1 MTTSGKSFLFGPKG
15 WRGFVVLIFWP
26 HLMGLVLAS
35 VPKAGLAQ
43 DGQLAPP
50 ALSVEQT
57 VDDPLVRPSNSSDI
71 PQSSV
76 LWQYPHTPFKVR
88 FGFFVGD
95 HMGGPIRFNTR
106 FPEIKSDPHP
116 ASYFHSLA
124 SAGGE
129 MEYAMTSG
137 GILVGAIFRRDLWH
151 KGIVGRSLTVD
162 GEVWQVD
169 DFSVNS
175 TAFTFGWVFGER
187 YREVPWSA
195 DISLVYDRGSAD
207 AVMMRSSGTT
217 AIAQSYIEA
226 LTLRSRFHF
235 HTRVSTSMNI
245 SAGPDIYV
253 PMWQYSADRSD
264 EALRAWFSEKVQ
276 LKSSSALGLSVM
288 GSYRF

>member
-1 MTTSGKSFLFGPKG
+1 MTTRARGWFFRGAG
-15 WRGFVVLIFWP
+15 WRNVAVIMFWL
-26 HLMGLVLAS
+26 HAMLLVS
-35 VPKAGLAQ
+35 VATPVAGLAQ
-43 DGQLAPP
+43 EGLFLPP
-50 ALSVEQT
+50 EQPREQAVEDQIT
-57 VDDPLVRPSNSSDI
+57 RPSNPSEI

-106 FPEIKSDPHP
+106 FPDIKSDPHP

-129 MEYAMTSG
+129 MEYAVTSG
-137 GILVGAIFRRDLWH
+137 GILLGAIFRRDLWH
-151 KGIVGRSLTVD
+151 KGIVGRSLAVD

-175 TAFTFGWVFGER
+175 TAFTIGWVFGER

-195 DISLVYDRGSAD
+195 DLSLVYDRGSAD
-207 AVMMRSSGTT
+207 AVMMRSSGATS
-217 AIAQSYIEA
+217 IAQSYIEA
-226 LTLRSRFHF
+226 LTLRSRFHV

-253 PMWQYSADRSD
+253 PMWQDNADRSD
-264 EALRAWFSEKVQ
+264 AVIRAWFSEKVQ
-276 LKSSSALGLSVM
+276 LKSSAALGLSVM

>member
-1 MTTSGKSFLFGPKG
+1 MTTRGKGLFCVGVDWPNVA
-15 WRGFVVLIFWP
+15 VVLFWL
-26 HLMGLVLAS
+26 HVTCCVLALAA
-35 VPKAGLAQ
+35 PAGVAQ
-43 DGQLAPP
+43 EGQFPPPAPP
-50 ALSVEQT
+50 SDQT
-57 VDDPLVRPSNSSDI
+57 VEDQIARPSNPSDI

-106 FPEIKSDPHP
+106 FPDVKSDPHP

-137 GILVGAIFRRDLWH
+137 GILLGAIFRRDLWH
-151 KGIVGRSLTVD
+151 RGIVGRSLTAEGD
-162 GEVWQVD
+162 VWRVE

-175 TAFTFGWVFGER
+175 TAFTLGWVFGER

-195 DISLVYDRGSAD
+195 DLALVYDRGSAD
-207 AVMMRSSGTT
+207 VVMMRSSGVT

-226 LTLRSRFHF
+226 LTLRSRFHV
-235 HTRVSTSMNI
+235 HTRVSTSVNI
-245 SAGPDIYV
+245 SAGPDIYIPV
-253 PMWQYSADRSD
+253 WQVTEDRSD
-264 EALRAWFSEKVQ
+264 EALRSWFSEKVQ

-288 GSYRF
+288 VNYRF

>member
-1 MTTSGKSFLFGPKG
+1 MTTSRKSFFSAPKG
-15 WRGFVVLIFWP
+15 ERGITAPKFWL
-26 HLMGLVLAS
+26 HVMVLALIS
-35 VPKAGLAQ
+35 APKAVLAQ
-43 DGQLAPP
+43 TSQFISPVP
-50 ALSVEQT
+50 SVDQT
-57 VDDPLVRPSNSSDI
+57 ADDPLLRPSNPSDI

-137 GILVGAIFRRDLWH
+137 GVLLGAIFRRDLWH
-151 KGIVGRSLTVD
+151 KGIVGRSLAVD

-175 TAFTFGWVFGER
+175 AAFTLGWVFGER

-207 AVMMRSSGTT
+207 AVMMRSSGAT
-217 AIAQSYIEA
+217 AIAQNSIEA
-226 LTLRSRFHF
+226 LTLRSRLHL
-235 HTRVSTSMNI
+235 HTRVSTAMNI

-253 PMWQYSADRSD
+253 PMWQDNADRSD
-264 EALRAWFSEKVQ
+264 EVLRAWFSEKVQ